1 MKSIW
6 WTVALLV
13 LAGMSVLANKVLAKG
28 PAAYAG
34 AAVAISGHAGEIQL
48 PAFAHKNLR

>member
-13 LAGMSVLANKVLAKG
+13 LAGISVLANKVLAKDQ
-28 PAAYAG
+28 PHTHG
-34 AAVAISGHAGEIQL
+34 AAIAISGNAGEIHV
-48 PAFAHKNLR
+48 PAVAHKSPR

>member
-13 LAGMSVLANKVLAKG
+13 LAGISVLANKVLANDQPQTQG
-28 PAAYAG
+28 AG
-34 AAVAISGHAGEIQL
+34 IAISGNAGEIHL
-48 PAFAHKNLR
+48 PDVAPKNLR